1 MYRYVVAVL
10 CWAISTS
17 ALAQE
22 QTRIRGEVISFDGKQ
37 LTIRASTGRDTTVLV
52 TDKTAI
58 SYPRVLKLSD
68 LKPGTYIGSGAM
80 PGPDGKLVARE
91 VHVFPES
98 QRGTG
103 DGSRPWS
110 SVPGGTMTNGG
121 IARSVKAVNGQELTV
136 QYKGGEQKILVPE
149 STPIVTRLPGDAS
162 LLVRGSYVIVLAQG
176 TEGSWVARSIQATG
190 KDGVKPQ

>member
-1 MYRYVVAVL
+1 MSRLLAALLCCAV
-10 CWAISTS
+10 STS

-22 QTRIRGEVISFDGKQ
+22 QTRLRGEVVSFDGKQ
-37 LTIRASTGRDTTVLV
+37 LTVKASTGRDTTVLV
-52 TDKTAI
+52 TEKTAI
-58 SYPRVLKLSD
+58 SYPRLLKLAD

-80 PGPDGKLVARE
+80 RGPDGKLTARE

-121 IARSVKAVNGQELTV
+121 IAQSVKAVNGQELTV
-136 QYKGGEQKILVPE
+136 QYRGGEQKIVVPE
-149 STPIVTRLPGDAS
+149 GARIETRLPGDPS
-162 LLVRGSYVIVLAQG
+162 LLVRGSYVVVLAQG

-190 KDGVKPQ
+190 KDGVKPE

>member
-1 MYRYVVAVL
+1 MVRYIAALLCCAV
-10 CWAISTS
+10 STS

-22 QTRIRGEVISFDGKQ
+22 QTRLRGEVVSFDGKQ
-37 LTIRASTGRDTTVLV
+37 LTVQSAPGKDTRVMV
-52 TDKTAI
+52 TEKTAI
-58 SYPRVLKLSD
+58 SYPRLLKLAD

-110 SVPGGTMTNGG
+110 TVPGGTMTNGG
-121 IARSVKAVNGQELTV
+121 IAQAVKAVNGQELTV

-149 STPIVTRLPGDAS
+149 GTPIVTRLPGDAS
-162 LLVRGSYVIVLAQG
+162 LLVRGSYVVVLAQG

-190 KDGVKPQ
+190 KDGVKPE